1 MSQEYSETAQGTS
14 VDMPKGDVI
23 PEPRSEAIKTGPQL
37 GTDPQNAQEAY
48 DKQQE
53 GRKYVWAQVI
63 QRRAV
68 VGLKDM
74 AVVGRFGT
82 GSVEKENMLLKE
94 RRILAH
100 LGVDYKFGRWALAR
114 ESYIR

>member
-23 PEPRSEAIKTGPQL
+23 PEPRQEAIKTGPQL

-53 GRKYVWAQVI
+53 GRIKGGQTRAKQLGHEGYVEMGRKGGKTRGNPAEG
-63 QRRAV
+63 AEFA
-68 VGLKDM
+68 GKPEYDYLKAPGD
-74 AVVGRFGT
+74 
-82 GSVEKENMLLKE
+82 KN
-94 RRILAH
+94 
-100 LGVDYKFGRWALAR
+100 
-114 ESYIR
+114 

>member
-23 PEPRSEAIKTGPQL
+23 PEPRQEAIKTGPQL

-53 GRKYVWAQVI
+53 GRMYVNP
-63 QRRAV
+63 
-68 VGLKDM
+68 M
-74 AVVGRFGT
+74 C
-82 GSVEKENMLLKE
+82 
-94 RRILAH
+94 
-100 LGVDYKFGRWALAR
+100 
-114 ESYIR
+114 